1 MSFGVS
7 VLTVSDRSF
16 HGEREDLSGPA
27 VCEVI
32 QGYGWT
38 LISASILPDEFDLI
52 KSYLISESQKIEVD
66 LILTTGG
73 TGFALRDITPEATLS
88 VIDKRATGLC
98 EFMRFESSKYNKYA
112 ILSRAEAG
120 LRGNTLIINLPGNP
134 KGAVESLSTIAPV
147 LPHAISL
154 LSPKDDKQNFH

>member
-52 KSYLISESQKIEVD
+52 KSFLISESQKIEVD

-73 TGFALRDITPEATLS
+73 TGFAL
-88 VIDKRATGLC
+88 
-98 EFMRFESSKYNKYA
+98 
-112 ILSRAEAG
+112 
-120 LRGNTLIINLPGNP
+120 
-134 KGAVESLSTIAPV
+134 
-147 LPHAISL
+147 
-154 LSPKDDKQNFH
+154 